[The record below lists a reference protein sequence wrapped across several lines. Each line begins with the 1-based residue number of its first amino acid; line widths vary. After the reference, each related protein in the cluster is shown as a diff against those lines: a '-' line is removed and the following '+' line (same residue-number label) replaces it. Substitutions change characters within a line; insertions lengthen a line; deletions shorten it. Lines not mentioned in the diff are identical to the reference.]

1 MSEFTSGSLVL
12 NKHRKAIEDFNP
24 IFIKPLNDKWSVFFT
39 EGTEVSDTYPEDI
52 IKMTTSVPILYFYNF
67 EDHGWGFTILYQS
80 RVVSAFDYS
89 YEEDQIELQNYVQE
103 RFPEE
108 EAVELL
114 YMNPDSDDFSFK
126 ILKEFYK
133 EHSKGDK
140 VKKLIMSLDVDAF
153 ALFNIDSGGLHKLR
167 DVFCIESLVSLQ
179 DHFTLILRLQS
190 DHRYQG
196 NVLDPCRSD
205 RESDELTA

>member
-24 IFIKPLNDKWSVFFT
+24 IFIKPLNDKWSLFFT

-52 IKMTTSVPILYFYNF
+52 IKMTAGVPLLYFYNF
-67 EDHGWGFTILYQS
+67 EDHGWGFTILHQS

-89 YEEDQIELQNYVQE
+89 YEEDEIELQNYVQE

-108 EAVELL
+108 EAIELL
-114 YMNPDSDDFSFK
+114 YLNPDSDAFRVK
-126 ILKEFYK
+126 ILEEFYM
-133 EHSKGDK
+133 EHSKEDK

-153 ALFNIDSGGLHKLR
+153 ALFNIDSGGLDRLR
-167 DVFCIESLVSLQ
+167 DMFRIESLVSLQ
-179 DHFTLILRLQS
+179 DRFTLIDDFKATIDIKEMCWIRA
-190 DHRYQG
+190 
-196 NVLDPCRSD
+196 D
-205 RESDELTA
+205 RIENLMN